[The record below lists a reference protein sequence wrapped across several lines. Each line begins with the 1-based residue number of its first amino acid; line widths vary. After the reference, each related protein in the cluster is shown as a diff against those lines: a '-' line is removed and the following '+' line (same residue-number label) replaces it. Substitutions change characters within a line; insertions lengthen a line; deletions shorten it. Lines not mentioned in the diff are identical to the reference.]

1 MNEQEILSLLRE
13 IAERQKSLEQ
23 RLESID
29 AAYQEESRKYEASDA
44 AYRQALASS
53 ASCKHCDAV
62 NVVARVLVFLLLAYV
77 SYRVS

>member
-1 MNEQEILSLLRE
+1 MSEQEILSLLRD

-23 RLESID
+23 RLESLD
-29 AAYQEESRKYEASDA
+29 FAYREESKKYETSDA
-44 AYRQALASS
+44 AYRQALARS

-62 NVVARVLVFLLLAYV
+62 NVVARILVFLLLIYV